1 MTAAPI
7 TEAELIGLVLDVC
20 AEGDGTD
27 DDAAEP
33 GTAEGYAAA
42 YPAAATLGR
51 YLAAGGA
58 VHDDAGRV
66 TLTRHAPMHDAP
78 WHLTGEAVRPRAW
91 QAYDT
96 LGGAC
101 YAFAELAGLEL
112 DA

>member
-1 MTAAPI
+1 MTARTLTDADL
-7 TEAELIGLVLDVC
+7 AALILDVC

-27 DDAAEP
+27 DDDDTLN
-33 GTAEGYAAA
+33 TAEGYAEA
-42 YPAAATLGR
+42 YPAAAELGR
-51 YLAAGGA
+51 HLAAGRA

-91 QAYDT
+91 QAHDT
-96 LGGAC
+96 LAGAC